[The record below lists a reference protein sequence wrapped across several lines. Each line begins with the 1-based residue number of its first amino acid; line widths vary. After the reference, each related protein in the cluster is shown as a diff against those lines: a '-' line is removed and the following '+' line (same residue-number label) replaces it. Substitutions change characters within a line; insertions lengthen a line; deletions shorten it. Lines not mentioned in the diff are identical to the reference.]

1 MLIKY
6 VEDKFLPSKG
16 RRKVNSQTRIY
27 NDILNAFEGG
37 PTYLSSAI
45 FYYNNGVVCR
55 AWCVSLA
62 PFFKGN
68 RKEVRR
74 VPWSHP
80 QKINSVSVFF
90 FTKLCVCA
98 WKVRG
103 EWGKSVGALREC
115 ESLSWV
121 GDKLAPKKYTMRRGN
136 GERIGAVY
144 ASQQSAGTWWS
155 VKSLT

>member
-1 MLIKY
+1 MNYERIHYNCRRAGMRKMLIKY
-6 VEDKFLPSKG
+6 VEDTRKFLPSKG

-68 RKEVRR
+68 RKEV
-74 VPWSHP
+74 
-80 QKINSVSVFF
+80 
-90 FTKLCVCA
+90 
-98 WKVRG
+98 
-103 EWGKSVGALREC
+103 
-115 ESLSWV
+115 
-121 GDKLAPKKYTMRRGN
+121 
-136 GERIGAVY
+136 
-144 ASQQSAGTWWS
+144 WS
-155 VKSLT
+155 VP